1 MIKEL
6 KLSIMDTASQEKLI
20 FQSPTSGT
28 LTFNEVFG
36 KLIEFIEQAPEKRYR
51 LIIGSDSLLGDET
64 TFVVAIVIHRKGA
77 GGRYFYRKFRHRKI
91 KNLRQR
97 IMLETTLSL
106 EVAELLRQRL
116 SENGY
121 SKLPVEIH
129 IDVGENGETREII
142 KEVVGMVSGSGYVAV
157 TKPDS
162 FGASKVADRHSG

>member
-1 MIKEL
+1 
-6 KLSIMDTASQEKLI
+6 MDSGSQERLI
-20 FQSPTSGT
+20 FYSPTSGS
-28 LTFNEVFG
+28 LTFDGVFS
-36 KLIEFIEQAPEKRYR
+36 KLVEFIEQEPDRRYR

-64 TFVVAIVIHRKGA
+64 TFVVAIVVHRKGS
-77 GGRYFYRKFRHRKI
+77 GGRYFYRKFRHKKI

-106 EVAELLRQRL
+106 EVAELLRQKL

-121 SKLPVEIH
+121 AKLPVEIH
-129 IDVGENGETREII
+129 LDVGENGETKEII
-142 KEVVGMVSGSGYVAV
+142 KEVVGMVAGSGYVAV